1 MIASIFLT
9 RGSLPAYH
17 MHGTRKKRHGLMLQC
32 GECNFPAKPLPHF
45 AGNRA
50 VNMKKAIILSA
61 GQGSRLG
68 HLTDNKPKCLIEF
81 NGRTLLDRQL
91 DALAANSIDE
101 VVVVTGFRDDQ
112 IEGALARRGD
122 IGPRVRTVYNP
133 FYKVADNLGS
143 LFVAR
148 EEIAGDVLVW
158 NGDTLVSEEL
168 MARVVGNQTQDGI
181 CVTIDRK
188 DGYDEDDMKVVVD
201 DAGRLH
207 AIGKRLDLAE
217 VNAESIGLLA
227 FRGAGA
233 QTFRHAIERAIR
245 TSEGTTIWYLRV
257 IHQIAQEAPVWTLD
271 INGHEWGEVDFPED
285 VESAQA
291 LTARWDAIRKPVAA

>member
-1 MIASIFLT
+1 
-9 RGSLPAYH
+9 
-17 MHGTRKKRHGLMLQC
+17 MLQC
-32 GECNFPAKPLPHF
+32 GECKIFAKPLPQF
-45 AGNRA
+45 AGNSLR
-50 VNMKKAIILSA
+50 NMKKAIILSA

-68 HLTDNKPKCLIEF
+68 HLTDDRPKCLIEF

-91 DALAANSIDE
+91 DALAANGVEE

-112 IEGALARRGD
+112 IEAALKRRGD
-122 IGPRVRTVYNP
+122 VGPSVRTVYNP

-168 MARVVGNQTQDGI
+168 MARVVGNRDQDGI

-201 DAGRLH
+201 EAGRLH
-207 AIGKRLDLAE
+207 AIGKRLDLAD

-245 TSEGTTIWYLRV
+245 TNEGTTIWYLRV
-257 IHQIAQEAPVWTLD
+257 IHQVAQEAPVWTLD
-271 INGHEWGEVDFPED
+271 ISGHEWGEVDFPED

-291 LTARWDAIRKPVAA
+291 LTVRWDAERKARAA